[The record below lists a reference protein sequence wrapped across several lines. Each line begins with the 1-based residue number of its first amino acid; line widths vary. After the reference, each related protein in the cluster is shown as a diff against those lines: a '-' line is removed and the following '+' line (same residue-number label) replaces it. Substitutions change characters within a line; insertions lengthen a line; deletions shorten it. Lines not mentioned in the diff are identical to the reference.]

1 MKIAIVGGGASG
13 VFCGI
18 KLAENKNATIHIY
31 EKSNEL
37 LKKVKISGGGRCNVT
52 HQYLSPA
59 QFTKN
64 YPRGAKIQ
72 KNNFDV
78 FSPNDL
84 VYWFQ
89 KRGVALKI
97 EKDGRIFPTTNSSQT
112 IIDCFQ
118 NELNKPNIE
127 IFLNTEIQDISQI
140 SNSYQLT
147 TNSQTLQYDFVV
159 IAIGGAQKA
168 RELNCFNQS
177 LPHTTIAPVPSLFT
191 FKIDDKALTQLMG
204 LSVPQAQI
212 KIISS
217 PFKESG
223 PLLITHWG
231 LSGPAILKLSAWG
244 AFYLNEKNYQ
254 FDISVNWLGDEKE
267 QDVQKRITTNRQLHS
282 NALVTNFKPEPIPN
296 RLWEY
301 FLTKAEINPSKKWH
315 DISKKE
321 ENKLIQLLTNNVY
334 TINGKTT
341 FKDEFVT
348 AGGVDTQAINT
359 QTMESLTYPKLY
371 FIGEVLNID
380 GITGGFNFQNAWTS
394 AIVAAINILKLGR
407 LSS

>member
-1 MKIAIVGGGASG
+1 VKIAIIGGGASG

-31 EKSNEL
+31 EKSSEL

-52 HQYLSPA
+52 HQYISPA

-72 KNNFDV
+72 KNNFDI

-89 KRGVALKI
+89 KRGIALKI

-118 NELNKPNIE
+118 KELNKPNISV
-127 IFLNTEIQDISQI
+127 FLNTEIQDIKRENNNYTITSTKDAVI
-140 SNSYQLT
+140 F
-147 TNSQTLQYDFVV
+147 DIVV
-159 IAIGGAQKA
+159 IATGGAQKE
-168 RELNCFNQS
+168 RELNYFNLS
-177 LPHTTIAPVPSLFT
+177 LTHTTISTVPSLFT
-191 FKIDDKALTQLMG
+191 FKIDDKELTQLMG
-204 LSVPQAQI
+204 LSVQNAQI
-212 KIISS
+212 KIITSA
-217 PFKESG
+217 FKEIG

-244 AFYLNEKNYQ
+244 AFFLHEKKYQ
-254 FDISVNWLGDEKE
+254 FEISVNWLGDEKE
-267 QDVQKRITTNRQLHS
+267 LDVQKRITTNRQLHG

-301 FLTKAEINPSKKWH
+301 FLSKAEINPSKKWH
-315 DISKKE
+315 DMSKKE
-321 ENKLIQLLTNNVY
+321 ENKLIQVLTNQLFS
-334 TINGKTT
+334 INGKTT

-394 AIVAAINILKLGR
+394 AIVAAKHILSKDR
-407 LSS
+407 

>member
-1 MKIAIVGGGASG
+1 VKIAIVGGGASG

-31 EKSNEL
+31 EKSSEL

-52 HQYLSPA
+52 HQYISPA

-89 KRGVALKI
+89 KRGIALKI

-118 NELNKPNIE
+118 KELNKPNISV
-127 IFLNTEIQDISQI
+127 FLNTEIQDIKRENNNYTITSTKDAVI
-140 SNSYQLT
+140 
-147 TNSQTLQYDFVV
+147 YDIVV
-159 IAIGGAQKA
+159 IATGGAQKE
-168 RELNCFNQS
+168 RELNYFNLS
-177 LPHTTIAPVPSLFT
+177 LPHTTISTVPSLFT
-191 FKIDDKALTQLMG
+191 FKIDDKELTQLMG
-204 LSVPQAQI
+204 LSVQNAQI
-212 KIISS
+212 KIITSA
-217 PFKESG
+217 FKEIG

-244 AFYLNEKNYQ
+244 AFFLHEKKYQ
-254 FDISVNWLGDEKE
+254 FEISVNWLGDEKE
-267 QDVQKRITTNRQLHS
+267 LDVQKRITTNRQLHG

-301 FLTKAEINPSKKWH
+301 FLSKAEINPSKKWR
-315 DISKKE
+315 DLSKKD

-348 AGGVDTQAINT
+348 AGGIDTQAINT

-394 AIVAAINILKLGR
+394 AIVAAKHILSKDR
-407 LSS
+407 

>member
-1 MKIAIVGGGASG
+1 VKIAIVGGGASG
-13 VFCGI
+13 VFCAI

-31 EKSNEL
+31 EKSSEL

-52 HQYLSPA
+52 HQYKSPA

-89 KRGVALKI
+89 KRGIALKI

-118 NELNKPNIE
+118 KELNKPNISV
-127 IFLNTEIQDISQI
+127 FLNTEIQDIKRENNNYTITSTKDAVI
-140 SNSYQLT
+140 
-147 TNSQTLQYDFVV
+147 YDIVV
-159 IAIGGAQKA
+159 IATGGAQKE
-168 RELNCFNQS
+168 RELNYFNLS
-177 LPHTTIAPVPSLFT
+177 LPHTTISTVPSLFT
-191 FKIDDKALTQLMG
+191 FKIDDKELTQLMG
-204 LSVPQAQI
+204 LSVQNAQI
-212 KIISS
+212 KIITSA
-217 PFKESG
+217 FKEIG

-244 AFYLNEKNYQ
+244 AFFLHEKKYQ
-254 FDISVNWLGDEKE
+254 FEISVNWLGDEKE
-267 QDVQKRITTNRQLHS
+267 LDVQKRIETNKKLHGG
-282 NALVTNFKPEPIPN
+282 ALVSNFKPESIPS
-296 RLWEY
+296 RLWDY
-301 FLTKAEINPSKKWH
+301 FLNKAEIGNSKKWR
-315 DISKKE
+315 DLSKKD
-321 ENKLIQLLTNNVY
+321 ENKLIQVLTNQLFS
-334 TINGKTT
+334 INGKTT

-394 AIVAAINILKLGR
+394 AIVAAKHILSKDR
-407 LSS
+407 

>member
-1 MKIAIVGGGASG
+1 VKIVIVGGGASG
-13 VFCGI
+13 VFCAI

-31 EKSNEL
+31 EKSSEL

-52 HQYLSPA
+52 HQYISPA

-72 KNNFDV
+72 KNNFDI

-118 NELNKPNIE
+118 KELNKPNISV
-127 IFLNTEIQDISQI
+127 FLNTEIQDIKRENNNYTITSTKDAVI
-140 SNSYQLT
+140 F
-147 TNSQTLQYDFVV
+147 DIVV
-159 IAIGGAQKA
+159 IATGGAQKE
-168 RELNCFNQS
+168 RELNYFNLS
-177 LPHTTIAPVPSLFT
+177 LTHTTISTVPSLFT
-191 FKIDDKALTQLMG
+191 FKIDDKELTQLMG
-204 LSVPQAQI
+204 LSVQNAQI

-217 PFKESG
+217 PFKETG

-254 FDISVNWLGDEKE
+254 FEISVNWLGDEKE
-267 QDVQKRITTNRQLHS
+267 LDVQKRITTNRQLHG

-301 FLTKAEINPSKKWH
+301 FLSKAEINPSKKWH

-321 ENKLIQLLTNNVY
+321 ENKLIQVLTNQLFS
-334 TINGKTT
+334 INGKTT

-394 AIVAAINILKLGR
+394 AIVAAKHILSKDR
-407 LSS
+407 

>member
-1 MKIAIVGGGASG
+1 MKIAIIGGGASG

-31 EKSNEL
+31 EKSSEL

-52 HQYLSPA
+52 HQYISPA

-72 KNNFDV
+72 KNNFDI

-89 KRGVALKI
+89 KRGIALKI

-118 NELNKPNIE
+118 KELNKPNISV
-127 IFLNTEIQDISQI
+127 FLNTEIQDIKRENNNYTITSTKDAVI
-140 SNSYQLT
+140 F
-147 TNSQTLQYDFVV
+147 DIVV
-159 IAIGGAQKA
+159 IATGGAQKE
-168 RELNCFNQS
+168 RELNYFNLS
-177 LPHTTIAPVPSLFT
+177 LTHTTISTVPSLFT
-191 FKIDDKALTQLMG
+191 FKIDDKELTQLMG
-204 LSVPQAQI
+204 LSVQNAQI

-217 PFKESG
+217 PFKETG

-254 FDISVNWLGDEKE
+254 FEISVNWLGDEKE
-267 QDVQKRITTNRQLHS
+267 LDVQKRITTNRQLHG

-301 FLTKAEINPSKKWH
+301 FLSKAEINPSKKWR
-315 DISKKE
+315 DLSKKD
-321 ENKLIQLLTNNVY
+321 ENKLIQVLTNQLFS
-334 TINGKTT
+334 INGKTT

-394 AIVAAINILKLGR
+394 AIVAAKHILSKDR
-407 LSS
+407 

>member
-1 MKIAIVGGGASG
+1 MKIVIVGGGASG
-13 VFCGI
+13 VFCAI

-31 EKSNEL
+31 EKSSEL

-52 HQYLSPA
+52 HQYISPA

-72 KNNFDV
+72 KNNFDI

-118 NELNKPNIE
+118 KELNKPNISV
-127 IFLNTEIQDISQI
+127 FLNTEIQDIKRENNNYTITSTKDAVI
-140 SNSYQLT
+140 F
-147 TNSQTLQYDFVV
+147 DIVV
-159 IAIGGAQKA
+159 IATGGAQKE
-168 RELNCFNQS
+168 RELNYFNLS
-177 LPHTTIAPVPSLFT
+177 LTHTTISTVPSLFT
-191 FKIDDKALTQLMG
+191 FKIDDKELTQLMG
-204 LSVPQAQI
+204 LSVQNAQI

-217 PFKESG
+217 PFKETG

-254 FDISVNWLGDEKE
+254 FEISVNWLGDEKE
-267 QDVQKRITTNRQLHS
+267 LDVQKRITTNRQLHG

-301 FLTKAEINPSKKWH
+301 FLSKAEINPSKKWH

-321 ENKLIQLLTNNVY
+321 ENKLIQVLTNQLFS
-334 TINGKTT
+334 INGKTT

-394 AIVAAINILKLGR
+394 AIVAAKHILSKDR
-407 LSS
+407 

>member
-18 KLAENKNATIHIY
+18 KLAENKNAAIHIF

-72 KNNFDV
+72 KNNFDI

-118 NELNKPNIE
+118 KELKKPNIQ
-127 IFLNTEIQDISQI
+127 IHLNTEILELNKENNAFRVKTPSDTHYFDII
-140 SNSYQLT
+140 I
-147 TNSQTLQYDFVV
+147 
-159 IAIGGAQKA
+159 IAMGGAQKA
-168 RELNCFNQS
+168 REMDFFNLS
-177 LPHTTIAPVPSLFT
+177 LAHPIIQTVPSLFT
-191 FKIDDKALTQLMG
+191 FKIEDKSLTNLMG
-204 LSVPQAQI
+204 LSVQGAQI
-212 KIISS
+212 KILSS
-217 PFKESG
+217 SFKETG
-223 PLLITHWG
+223 PVLITHWG

-244 AFYLNEKNYQ
+244 AFYLHEKKYQ
-254 FDISVNWLGDEKE
+254 FEISINWLGTEKE
-267 QDVQKRITTNRQLHS
+267 IDVQKRIETNKKLHG
-282 NALVTNFKPEPIPN
+282 NALVSNFKPETIPN

-301 FLTKAEINPSKKWH
+301 FLSKSEIASTKLWRDLSKK
-315 DISKKE
+315 D
-321 ENKLIQLLTNNVY
+321 ENKLIQTLTNQIFS
-334 TINGKTT
+334 INGKTT
-341 FKDEFVT
+341 YKDEFVT
-348 AGGVDTQAINT
+348 AGGIDLEAIDSRS
-359 QTMESLTYPKLY
+359 MESLLHSNLY
-371 FIGEVLNID
+371 FIGEILNID

-394 AIVAAINILKLGR
+394 AIVAAKHILSKER
-407 LSS
+407 